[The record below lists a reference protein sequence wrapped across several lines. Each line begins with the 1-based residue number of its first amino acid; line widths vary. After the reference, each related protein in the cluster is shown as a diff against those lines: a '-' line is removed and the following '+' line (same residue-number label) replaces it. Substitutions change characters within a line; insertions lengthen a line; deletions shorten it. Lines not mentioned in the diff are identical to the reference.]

1 MAKPVIHEKNMMR
14 ISPMTSLSTAHPL
27 DVSATTNGLPDRVH
41 VAAPLRALTHGTFD
55 QQSVAFTCLPH
66 IP

>member
-1 MAKPVIHEKNMMR
+1 MKQTPIVC
-14 ISPMTSLSTAHPL
+14 LSTAHPL

-41 VAAPLRALTHGTFD
+41 VAAPFRALTHRAFD
-55 QQSVAFTCLPH
+55 QQAVAFTCLPH